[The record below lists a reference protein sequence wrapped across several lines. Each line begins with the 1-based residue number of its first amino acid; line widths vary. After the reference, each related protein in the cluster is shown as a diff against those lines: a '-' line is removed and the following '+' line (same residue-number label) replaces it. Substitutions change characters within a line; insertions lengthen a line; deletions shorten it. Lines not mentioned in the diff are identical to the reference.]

1 MYVPLLLNCKP
12 EFVYV
17 IRFEYPERVKSD
29 ASRRGAVSVEAMDL
43 KVRPLSGKTFESGRG
58 ELILFKTK

>member
-1 MYVPLLLNCKP
+1 MLELPD
-12 EFVYV
+12 EA
-17 IRFEYPERVKSD
+17 KSD
-29 ASRRGAVSVEAMDL
+29 VSLKGAVSVVEEDL

>member
-12 EFVYV
+12 EFVYE
-17 IRFEYPERVKSD
+17 IRFEFPDVAKSD
-29 ASRRGAVSVEAMDL
+29 VSLKGAVSVEAVDL
-43 KVRPLSGKTFESGRG
+43 KVRPLSGKTFESGKG